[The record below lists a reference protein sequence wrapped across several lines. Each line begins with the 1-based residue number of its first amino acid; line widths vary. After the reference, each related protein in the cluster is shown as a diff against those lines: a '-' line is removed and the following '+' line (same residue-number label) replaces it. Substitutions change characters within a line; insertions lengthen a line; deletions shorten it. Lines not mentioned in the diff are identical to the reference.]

1 MAPFKRQRQ
10 PKMTTQALLDFDL
23 GESSSDSDFQPSKD
37 DEDDDDDDGGDNSS
51 ASSSDDDDD
60 DEEDDDEDNDDKC
73 DTDDSTL
80 QLKQLLAESTEDI
93 KEDDEK
99 KKTTTSTT
107 TNKQTAAAEELVNGV
122 DNIESVLRKLD
133 AKPVTITKTPLKPIC
148 CVCLGDRSDDSN
160 EIVECDGCGVSVH
173 EGCYGVSDNNS
184 ISSTNSTCSTE
195 PWFCEACRAGVSEPT
210 CELCPNKG
218 GIYKETDVGKWV
230 HLVCA
235 LYVPGVAFGEVD
247 QLSCV
252 TLFEMQYSK
261 WGAKVCSLCDDARFS
276 RTGVCIGC
284 DAGMC
289 KNYFHVTCA
298 QAAGFLTEAH
308 HEDTDAADPF
318 YAHCKVHSEKELIRK
333 RKRNYH
339 TFRMNMEEKQREKAL
354 HKLDDPC
361 PAQMRINRKL
371 QKYQVKYANHKQ
383 ARPEPWVPTQ
393 KMSRMITTSASA
405 CRRLLA
411 KAKVMDVDVDLME
424 EQDMQ
429 IQSLTDIRKKWHIAP
444 AFSVEF
450 VAYYIDRISR
460 TKELKEQLT
469 DMVSRNSTLTKE
481 QGHLRSEYDGLLDKN
496 KELKAKHESLINSI
510 SQMQTH
516 INSLCPNKNMPNPLN
531 IGRPVS
537 EDQAK
542 TCTPPYRPISVPT
555 AAALKMGVG
564 FPLAR
569 LGHPNTK
576 GDNNRLLSTQAMNSP
591 NLACNSTPIKGFSPS
606 FLSQKQKA
614 SSIPHHL
621 STTPPVETHN
631 CGICKKSTDQHL
643 LAKCDTCKLYYH
655 LGCLNPPLTRHP
667 KKSKLYGWQCS
678 ECDKSD
684 QSDGVP
690 ELPKGP
696 RKSRTRFNKDGII
709 VPVARSCTPPP
720 AQCNEDTS
728 SSTQHLKNTNSDS
741 TAGPPPAKRRS
752 LDNQIANSLI
762 SPTPSSSS
770 FKKLLN
776 KSLPNVIEM
785 STTDTSEQNLIGCN
799 NNNNNNNNDSS
810 DSITPKLSK
819 KSKLSLN
826 YSKSLA
832 TQQDSHL
839 PTNKQQQGI
848 VNKEKHV
855 LKPAKARL
863 ENTHPSP
870 LLTPLPND
878 EEPLEL
884 IKAPKSSTPI
894 PAVADPDPLSLPCA
908 STSSSTTTIITP
920 NNNNSNP
927 TSTEDALIGADVN
940 SKQSRKQKRKDKH
953 RNKHNLSSDTER
965 SINKEHKRK
974 RKKKQ
979 HDMEAPQD
987 TMAGIPKIKIKF
999 KTLPLPGEDTPEA
1012 KFFYVSADMVRSADE
1027 ASRPG
1032 SVETIEDMAPAILP
1046 DDPIP
1051 SNLKHNTTPTRPH
1064 SVNTSTTTI
1073 KTTTNSPGT
1082 ISNTTLSPIKTSPRK
1097 SSPRK
1102 SKMARTSLGARTSM
1116 GGSAARSKN
1125 TSQQSSN
1132 QVLSCCVC
1140 QTNGTS
1146 TNMVTCDEC
1155 RKHYHFT
1162 CLDPPLKKSPKIRGY
1177 SWHCADCDPTDDEK
1191 H

>member
-10 PKMTTQALLDFDL
+10 PKMTTQALLAFDL
-23 GESSSDSDFQPSKD
+23 GESSSDSDFRIEDEEDDDGDGGDDDNSSSAS
-37 DEDDDDDDGGDNSS
+37 DEDDN
-51 ASSSDDDDD
+51 DDD
-60 DEEDDDEDNDDKC
+60 DEEDKC
-73 DTDDSTL
+73 DSDDSTL
-80 QLKQLLAESTEDI
+80 QLKQLLAEATEDV
-93 KEDDEK
+93 KEDEK
-99 KKTTTSTT
+99 KTTI
-107 TNKQTAAAEELVNGV
+107 NKSEDLVVNGG
-122 DNIESVLRKLD
+122 DNLEDILRRMD
-133 AKPVTITKTPLKPIC
+133 AKPVTVSKIPLKAIC

-261 WGAKVCSLCDDARFS
+261 WGAKPCSLCEDSRFS

-289 KNYFHVTCA
+289 KTYFHVTCA

-339 TFRMNMEEKQREKAL
+339 TFRANMEEKQKEKSL
-354 HKLDDPC
+354 HNLDDPC

-383 ARPEPWVPTQ
+383 ARVEPWVPTQ
-393 KMSRMITTSASA
+393 KMSRLITTSASA
-405 CRRLLA
+405 YNRLLA
-411 KAKVMDVDVDLME
+411 KANVMEVDVDLME
-424 EQDMQ
+424 RQDTQ
-429 IQSLTDIRKKWHIAP
+429 IQSLIDIRKKWHIAP

-450 VAYYIDRISR
+450 VAYYIDRIAR

-469 DMVSRNSTLTKE
+469 EMVTKNSSLTKDQSE
-481 QGHLRSEYDGLLDKN
+481 FRSEYDSLLDKN
-496 KELKAKHESLINSI
+496 KDLKDKHESLINSI
-510 SQMQTH
+510 SQIHTH
-516 INSLCPNKNMPNPLN
+516 ISSLCPNKNLPNPLN
-531 IGRPVS
+531 IGRPTS
-537 EDQAK
+537 EEPLK
-542 TCTPPYRPISVPT
+542 TCTPTYRPISVPT

-564 FPLAR
+564 FPLAH
-569 LGHPNTK
+569 LGHHPNTK
-576 GDNNRLLSTQAMNSP
+576 GDSNRLLSTQAKDSP
-591 NLACNSTPIKGFSPS
+591 LCNSSPIAGYPSAFIHHGQTHKSPKIH
-606 FLSQKQKA
+606 L
-614 SSIPHHL
+614 L
-621 STTPPVETHN
+621 STAPPMETHN
-631 CGICKKSTDQHL
+631 CGICKQSTDQHL
-643 LAKCDTCKLYYH
+643 LAKCDTCKLFYH

-684 QSDGVP
+684 QSDVLP
-690 ELPKGP
+690 EMPKGP

-709 VPVARSCTPPP
+709 VPVKSVTPN
-720 AQCNEDTS
+720 QEDTLQ
-728 SSTQHLKNTNSDS
+728 QHLNSTKTDNQ
-741 TAGPPPAKRRS
+741 GPGPAKRRS
-752 LDNQIANSLI
+752 LDNQITANFLAS
-762 SPTPSSSS
+762 PSSSTS

-776 KSLPNVIEM
+776 KSLPNVIE
-785 STTDTSEQNLIGCN
+785 TPKPTDSSEQKCHVYS
-799 NNNNNNNNDSS
+799 NNNNNNNDSS

-826 YSKSLA
+826 YSKSMSS
-832 TQQDSHL
+832 QQIAQ
-839 PTNKQQQGI
+839 PQPEI
-848 VNKEKHV
+848 VNNEKSSF
-855 LKPAKARL
+855 KTSSKSSTKAYI

-870 LLTPLPND
+870 VLPSLPID
-878 EEPLEL
+878 EPLVL
-884 IKAPKSSTPI
+884 VMTPKSSTPL
-894 PAVADPDPLSLPCA
+894 PVVADADPLALPPSA
-908 STSSSTTTIITP
+908 ATTTINPTIANNITP
-920 NNNNSNP
+920 L
-927 TSTEDALIGADVN
+927 EGAFSVTDVN

-953 RNKHNLSSDTER
+953 KNKHNLSSDTER
-965 SINKEHKRK
+965 SLSKEHKRK

-979 HDMEAPQD
+979 HDMEAPSD

-999 KTLPLPGEDTPEA
+999 KTLPLPGEVTPEA
-1012 KFFYVSADMVRSADE
+1012 QFFYVSADMVRSADE

-1032 SVETIEDMAPAILP
+1032 SVETIEDFSTSGVPE
-1046 DDPIP
+1046 DPIP
-1051 SNLKHNTTPTRPH
+1051 TTPKPNVTPPRPI
-1064 SVNTSTTTI
+1064 SANALAA
-1073 KTTTNSPGT
+1073 KT
-1082 ISNTTLSPIKTSPRK
+1082 ISNSPSIAPSVTPAKTFTSPRK

-1102 SKMARTSLGARTSM
+1102 PVPSRLSAGYSSSTSTSSGRTKVPA
-1116 GGSAARSKN
+1116 
-1125 TSQQSSN
+1125 QQSAN
-1132 QVLSCCVC
+1132 QVLACCVC
-1140 QTNGTS
+1140 HTNGTT

-1177 SWHCADCDPTDDEK
+1177 SWHCADCDPTDEEK

>member
-23 GESSSDSDFQPSKD
+23 GESSSDSDFRIDDFSDNSKD
-37 DEDDDDDDGGDNSS
+37 DDDDDDGGDNSS
-51 ASSSDDDDD
+51 SGSSSG
-60 DEEDDDEDNDDKC
+60 EDDDEGDDKC

-80 QLKQLLAESTEDI
+80 QLKQLLAEATDDI
-93 KEDDEK
+93 KEDER
-99 KKTTTSTT
+99 KTTNSK
-107 TNKQTAAAEELVNGV
+107 NSSEELVNGG
-122 DNIESVLRKLD
+122 DNIESMLRKLD
-133 AKPVTITKTPLKPIC
+133 ETKPVAVSKIPLKAIC

-261 WGAKVCSLCDDARFS
+261 WGAKPCSLCENARFS

-289 KNYFHVTCA
+289 KTYFHVTCA

-339 TFRMNMEEKQREKAL
+339 TFRVNMEEKQKEKRL

-371 QKYQVKYANHKQ
+371 QKYQTKYANHKQ
-383 ARPEPWVPTQ
+383 SRPEPWVPTQ
-393 KMSRMITTSASA
+393 KMSRLITTSASA
-405 CRRLLA
+405 CNRLLA
-411 KAKVMDVDVDLME
+411 KASLMEVDVDLLE
-424 EQDMQ
+424 QQDMQ
-429 IQSLTDIRKKWHIAP
+429 IQSITDIRKKWHITP

-460 TKELKEQLT
+460 TKELKEQLSE
-469 DMVSRNSTLTKE
+469 MVSRNSTLTKE
-481 QGHLRSEYDGLLDKN
+481 QGHLRSEYDTLLEKN
-496 KELKAKHESLINSI
+496 KDLKEKHESLINSI
-510 SQMQTH
+510 SQLQTH
-516 INSLCPNKNMPNPLN
+516 IGSLCPNKSLPNPLN
-531 IGRPVS
+531 IGRPAS
-537 EDQAK
+537 EETK

-576 GDNNRLLSTQAMNSP
+576 GDNNRLLSTQAKNSP
-591 NLACNSTPIKGFSPS
+591 LGCNSSPIVSYPPS
-606 FLSQKQKA
+606 FLSQTHK
-614 SSIPHHL
+614 SPNLHLL
-621 STTPPVETHN
+621 STAPPVETHN

-667 KKSKLYGWQCS
+667 KKSKQYGWQCS

-684 QSDGVP
+684 QSDGLP
-690 ELPKGP
+690 EMPKGP

-709 VPVARSCTPPP
+709 VPVKNTPP
-720 AQCNEDTS
+720 ANEEVTP
-728 SSTQHLKNTNSDS
+728 QHLNNTNKDS
-741 TAGPPPAKRRS
+741 MGPVPAKRRS
-752 LDNQIANSLI
+752 LDNQITSVNSLA
-762 SPTPSSSS
+762 SPTSSTSS

-785 STTDTSEQNLIGCN
+785 AQTNPIEQKPQVYT
-799 NNNNNNNNDSS
+799 NNNNNNNDSS

-826 YSKSLA
+826 YSKTMAS
-832 TQQDSHL
+832 QQVLHQ
-839 PTNKQQQGI
+839 PHQQQEGS
-848 VNKEKHV
+848 VHKEKSS
-855 LKPAKARL
+855 KPTKGKV
-863 ENTHPSP
+863 E
-870 LLTPLPND
+870 
-878 EEPLEL
+878 
-884 IKAPKSSTPI
+884 
-894 PAVADPDPLSLPCA
+894 
-908 STSSSTTTIITP
+908 
-920 NNNNSNP
+920 
-927 TSTEDALIGADVN
+927 
-940 SKQSRKQKRKDKH
+940 SK
-953 RNKHNLSSDTER
+953 
-965 SINKEHKRK
+965 
-974 RKKKQ
+974 
-979 HDMEAPQD
+979 
-987 TMAGIPKIKIKF
+987 
-999 KTLPLPGEDTPEA
+999 
-1012 KFFYVSADMVRSADE
+1012 
-1027 ASRPG
+1027 
-1032 SVETIEDMAPAILP
+1032 
-1046 DDPIP
+1046 
-1051 SNLKHNTTPTRPH
+1051 
-1064 SVNTSTTTI
+1064 
-1073 KTTTNSPGT
+1073 
-1082 ISNTTLSPIKTSPRK
+1082 
-1097 SSPRK
+1097 
-1102 SKMARTSLGARTSM
+1102 
-1116 GGSAARSKN
+1116 
-1125 TSQQSSN
+1125 
-1132 QVLSCCVC
+1132 
-1140 QTNGTS
+1140 
-1146 TNMVTCDEC
+1146 
-1155 RKHYHFT
+1155 
-1162 CLDPPLKKSPKIRGY
+1162 
-1177 SWHCADCDPTDDEK
+1177 
-1191 H
+1191 